1 MSDTDIL
8 SSRYKLEKSKF
19 FCQCSALRQGE
30 SKALKT
36 RVPKF
41 ETRITQPYPPKM
53 HCVEAYRMEHPR
65 GYRTFGTNNAIS
77 SYMCGTYAFFYAV
90 VETQSNF
97 RFINQTGKGNVP
109 AQLAISFFK
118 SLISC
123 TSPPATL
130 ALKSLSLFAS
140 FGSLD

>member
-8 SSRYKLEKSKF
+8 SSRYKLKNCIFSPI
-19 FCQCSALRQGE
+19 QCVEARE
-30 SKALKT
+30 SKAL
-36 RVPKF
+36 
-41 ETRITQPYPPKM
+41 ETRISKFGTRIMQPYPAKV
-53 HCVEAYRMEHPR
+53 HCVEAYRMEHPP

-90 VETQSNF
+90 VETQAKF
-97 RFINQTGKGNVP
+97 RSMNQTGKGNLP

-130 ALKSLSLFAS
+130 ALKSLSLLAS